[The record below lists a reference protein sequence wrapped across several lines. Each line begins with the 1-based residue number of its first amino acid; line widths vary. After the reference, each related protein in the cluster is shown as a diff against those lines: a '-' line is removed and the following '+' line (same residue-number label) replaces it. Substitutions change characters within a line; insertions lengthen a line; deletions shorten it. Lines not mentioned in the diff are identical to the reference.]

1 MPYQSL
7 TIKSDDNVYAYAFQ
21 DTKGETLVNF
31 MISADEGGASLHLTF
46 PFEMVLD
53 LAAKAANAVAAD
65 AQYQARQAELEQAAK
80 DALDK
85 AADAVY
91 GEQVPA

>member
-1 MPYQSL
+1 MAAQ
-7 TIKSDDNVYAYAFQ
+7 
-21 DTKGETLVNF
+21 
-31 MISADEGGASLHLTF
+31 
-46 PFEMVLD
+46 
-53 LAAKAANAVAAD
+53 AAKAVAD
-65 AQYQARQAELEQAAK
+65 NAQYQARQAELEQAAK